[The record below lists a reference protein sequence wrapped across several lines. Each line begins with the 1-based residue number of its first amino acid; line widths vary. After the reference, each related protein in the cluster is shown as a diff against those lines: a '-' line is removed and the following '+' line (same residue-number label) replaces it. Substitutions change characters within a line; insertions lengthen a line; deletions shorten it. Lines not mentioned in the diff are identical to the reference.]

1 MFSKKKMC
9 GILEWAFHRRNERK
23 AKNDD
28 GGCAVL
34 QDIQKASWLQDWC
47 LTRAEMLVELMCW
60 TVWKLVFSQA
70 STLLIARF

>member
-9 GILEWAFHRRNERK
+9 GILEWACHRRNERK

-28 GGCAVL
+28 GGCDVL
-34 QDIQKASWLQDWC
+34 QDIQKASWLQEGC
-47 LTRAEMLVELMCW
+47 LKRAEMLGELMCW
-60 TVWKLVFSQA
+60 PVWKLVVSQA